1 MLGMMNPRC
10 YQLAAMILTIA
21 DAKSFLTNPAEHPLY
36 RVTDIHFS
44 AATILAQ
51 HRGPIRLPRLRQ
63 LTTNVATQLKRHFG
77 TLELDGLEELSSGAA
92 RHMAQHRDHL
102 NLSGL
107 KRIDE
112 DTAKALSRYDGWL
125 VLDGLEVID
134 SNVATQLAKHEGNL
148 SLLGL
153 TDVPSNVQRAL
164 AQHRGFI
171 HLHDDVA
178 SMIEECNKDE
188 ERELDSEI
196 AQETTNST
204 ARPATAITS
213 ASQWPLLMQDLDI
226 LEWLS
231 SPVIEGTFTLPKDVT
246 IIGQDPL
253 NNNDLIAYLESQG
266 CDCWV
271 NGCTWIIVGRDG
283 FTLDELDDLIEE
295 QWENEP
301 KILSQELLFAAV
313 ISGQDPF
320 TADEEILLKF
330 AEGHPALE
338 HLLHGGLLWPEVI
351 EMEPLGEPQHG
362 QTNADRVEHSPLNMM
377 NYRVGRTNGLY
388 PNQRHNILKEAF
400 ETDNLPPVSTT
411 AYMEEWGQ
419 ARSRK
424 RLWRIAHHLAW
435 LAKFQQNNPNME
447 YAIADWVSDL
457 EWLKRTYYRRSMS
470 FRWPY

>member
-1 MLGMMNPRC
+1 MLGMMNLPC
-10 YQLAAMILTIA
+10 YQLTAMILTIA
-21 DAKSFLTNPAEHPLY
+21 DARSFLRSPAEHPLY

-51 HRGPIRLPRLRQ
+51 HRGPIRLPRFRQ
-63 LTTNVATQLKRHFG
+63 LTTNVATQLKRHIG

-92 RHMAQHRDHL
+92 RHIAQHRDHL
-102 NLSGL
+102 SLSGL
-107 KRIDE
+107 TRIDE
-112 DTAKALSRYDGWL
+112 DTAEALSCYDGWL
-125 VLDGLEVID
+125 VLDGLETID
-134 SNVATQLAKHEGNL
+134 SNVACQLAKHEGNL
-148 SLLGL
+148 SLMGL
-153 TDVPSNVQRAL
+153 TDAPGNVLRAL

-171 HLHDDVA
+171 HLQDDL
-178 SMIEECNKDE
+178 SCLLEECAQDDE
-188 ERELDSEI
+188 PELDSDT
-196 AQETTNST
+196 AQERTNST
-204 ARPATAITS
+204 ANPTTANTPG
-213 ASQWPLLMQDLDI
+213 SQWPLLMQDLDI

-231 SPVIEGTFTLPKDVT
+231 SPVIQGAFTLPKDVT
-246 IIGQDPL
+246 IIGQGPL
-253 NNNDLIAYLESQG
+253 YNNDLIAYLDNQG

-271 NGCTWIIVGRDG
+271 NGCSWIIVGRDG
-283 FTLDELDDLIEE
+283 FTLDELDELIDE

-388 PNQRHNILKEAF
+388 PNQRRNILRAAF
-400 ETDNLPPVSTT
+400 ETDNLPHVSTD
-411 AYMEEWGQ
+411 AYMEEWGP

-435 LAKFQQNNPNME
+435 LARFQQSNPNME
-447 YAIADWVSDL
+447 YAINDWISDL
-457 EWLKRTYYRRSMS
+457 EWLWLTYYRRSMS